1 MPRGASWKP
10 KPCCSPLEG
19 FEVALA
25 DVLHEGGPLVLHGV
39 VEDGTAD
46 GARGDAPDGRMQGP
60 DADLGPR
67 QVADDA
73 EGGVNVLGGVL
84 VAGGDHAQDVG
95 QGPDLGRLALEG
107 R

>member
-1 MPRGASWKP
+1 
-10 KPCCSPLEG
+10 
-19 FEVALA
+19 
-25 DVLHEGGPLVLHGV
+25 
-39 VEDGTAD
+39 
-46 GARGDAPDGRMQGP
+46 MQGP

-84 VAGGDHAQDVG
+84 VAGGDHAQNVG
-95 QGPDLGRLALEG
+95 QGPDLGGLAFES